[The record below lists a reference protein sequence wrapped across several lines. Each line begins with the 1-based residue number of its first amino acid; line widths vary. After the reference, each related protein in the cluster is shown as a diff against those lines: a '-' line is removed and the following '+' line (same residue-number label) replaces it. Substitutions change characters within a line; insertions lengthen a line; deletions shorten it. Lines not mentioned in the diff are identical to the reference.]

1 MTIPLPEIEPSLIEV
16 TVPETVTFDASKTD
30 TNDGQPL
37 SASTFEWGLNGNP
50 VGSGITQ
57 DITITRPIIN
67 DVSVTVTNAD
77 GFTNTGNATVSAFEP
92 ENEPPKA
99 VATAE
104 PVSGETPLD
113 ILFDGGQSSDPDGDT
128 LEFNWDFSDGVTES
142 GQTVTRTFTDDAP
155 QSVVGTLTVTDVDGR
170 SNTDSVTV
178 SLDGGGGGGRF
189 VGGVDDET
197 VARGVMLGVGGLSWL
212 VSE

>member
-1 MTIPLPEIEPSLIEV
+1 M
-16 TVPETVTFDASKTD
+16 
-30 TNDGQPL
+30 
-37 SASTFEWGLNGNP
+37 
-50 VGSGITQ
+50 
-57 DITITRPIIN
+57 
-67 DVSVTVTNAD
+67 
-77 GFTNTGNATVSAFEP
+77 
-92 ENEPPKA
+92 
-99 VATAE
+99 
-104 PVSGETPLD
+104 
-113 ILFDGGQSSDPDGDT
+113 
-128 LEFNWDFSDGVTES
+128 TES

-178 SLDGGGGGGRF
+178 SLDGGGGGGGF